1 MKIDKFYIL
10 QFLRENKSYLLKEF
24 GVTSISLFGSF
35 ARGEEREDSDIDFL
49 VDMPA
54 DLHKLLSLI
63 QFLEEK
69 FNRKVDIVRNR
80 PNLKQR
86 FINRVS
92 EEKISA

>member
-1 MKIDKFYIL
+1 MKIDKHYIL
-10 QFLRENKSYLLKEF
+10 QFLRENKSFLLKEF

>member
-1 MKIDKFYIL
+1 MKIDKLYIL
-10 QFLRENKSYLLKEF
+10 QFLRENKSFLLKEF

-69 FNRKVDIVRNR
+69 FNRKIDIVRNR

>member
-1 MKIDKFYIL
+1 MKIDKLYIL

-35 ARGEEREDSDIDFL
+35 ARGEERDDSDIDFL

-92 EEKISA
+92 EEKINA

>member
-1 MKIDKFYIL
+1 MKIDKLYIL

>member
-1 MKIDKFYIL
+1 MKIDKLYIL
-10 QFLRENKSYLLKEF
+10 QFLRENKSFLLKEF